1 MMSETQAT
9 TAIIW
14 FRNDLRLSDNAAL
27 LKACQHQNV
36 VPIYVFD
43 ENAARKLGAAKR
55 LWLHFALK
63 ELILNLR
70 AMGTELILRA
80 GDEKTV
86 LINVIEQCNA
96 KAVYWNRRYEP
107 DAIATD
113 KELKSTLKNQNITV
127 ESFSGHLLHEPTQL
141 TTKSGTPFRV
151 FTPFWK
157 TLDSTIEVQAPYP
170 APTSIPQ
177 VPNEL
182 DSLNL
187 AELKLLPTNPD
198 WSGGILDRFTPG
210 ESAAYTIL
218 DAYLQNDVANYKE
231 QRDFPALDA
240 TSKLSPYLTFGEISP
255 RQIWHAS
262 ENVSG
267 AQPFRRQLAW
277 RDFSYHLLFH
287 NPGLEEVNFN
297 NAFDGFQWDKNDE
310 LLQIWQK
317 GQTGYPIVDA
327 GMRELWQTGYMHNRV
342 RMIVASFLTKH
353 LLIDWREGEKWFWDT
368 LVDAD
373 PANNTAGWQWVAG
386 SGADASP
393 YYRIFNPIIQG
404 KKFDEDGEYVKTYL
418 PELKDLDAKY
428 IHAPWETPDDVL
440 KSISLE
446 LGKDYPK
453 PIIDH
458 SFARNRALQVYDQ
471 MKQAA

>member
-1 MMSETQAT
+1 MSETTAT

-14 FRNDLRLSDNAAL
+14 FRNDLRLSDNSAL
-27 LKACQHQNV
+27 IKACQHQNV
-36 VPIYVFD
+36 VPLYIYD
-43 ENAARKLGAAKR
+43 EDAARKIGAAKQ
-55 LWLHFALK
+55 LWLHHAL
-63 ELILNLR
+63 ENLADNLR
-70 AMGTELILRA
+70 EVGSELILRN
-80 GDEKTV
+80 GTEKSV
-86 LINVIEQCNA
+86 LESVITETDA

-107 DAIATD
+107 QAIEKDIA
-113 KELKSTLKNQNITV
+113 LKSDIKDRGLMV
-127 ESFSGHLLHEPTQL
+127 ESFKGHLLHEPTQL
-141 TTKSGTPFRV
+141 TTKAGTPFKV
-151 FTPFWK
+151 FTPFWR
-157 TLDSTIEVQAPYP
+157 TLDATIEVQVPYP
-170 APTSIPQ
+170 APKTVPQ
-177 VPNEL
+177 LPQKLESATL
-182 DSLNL
+182 DSLG
-187 AELKLLPTNPD
+187 LLPTRPD
-198 WSGGILDRFTPG
+198 WSGTIVEKFTPG
-210 ESAAYTIL
+210 ESTAQTIL
-218 DAYLQNDVANYKE
+218 HDYLDNDVSKYKD

-262 ENVSG
+262 ENISG

-287 NPGLEEVNFN
+287 NPGLDQVNFN
-297 NAFDGFQWDKNDE
+297 RAFDAFQWDKNDE
-310 LLQIWQK
+310 LLAIWQK
-317 GQTGYPIVDA
+317 GKTGYPIVDA

-404 KKFDEDGEYVKTYL
+404 KKFDADGEYVKKYI
-418 PELKDLDAKY
+418 PELKDLDPKY
-428 IHAPWETPDDVL
+428 IHAPWETPEAVL

-446 LGKDYPK
+446 FGRDYPK
-453 PIIDH
+453 PIVEH
-458 SFARNRALQVYDQ
+458 SFARNRALEAYGQ

>member
-1 MMSETQAT
+1 MSETTAT

-36 VPIYVFD
+36 IPVYIFD

-55 LWLHFALK
+55 LWLHHALK
-63 ELILNLR
+63 DLILNLR
-70 AMGTELILRA
+70 ALGSELILRS

-86 LINVIEQCNA
+86 LEEIINETTVN
-96 KAVYWNRRYEP
+96 AVYWNRRYEP
-107 DAIATD
+107 DAIKTD
-113 KELKSTLKNQNITV
+113 TALKSALKNQNIVV

-141 TTKSGTPFRV
+141 KTKAGTPFRV

-157 TLDSTIEVQAPYP
+157 TLDATIEVDAPYP
-170 APTSIPQ
+170 APTTIPQ
-177 VPNEL
+177 APTGLDIIDLNEL
-182 DSLNL
+182 Y
-187 AELKLLPTNPD
+187 LLPTKPD
-198 WSGGILDRFTPG
+198 WSAGIMERFTPG
-210 ESAAYTIL
+210 ESAAQKVLTDYL
-218 DAYLQNDVANYKE
+218 DGKVENY
-231 QRDFPALDA
+231 QDNRDFPALDA

-255 RQIWHAS
+255 RQVWHAS

-287 NPGLEEVNFN
+287 KPGLNEINFN
-297 NAFDGFQWDKNDE
+297 NAFDSFKWDKNE
-310 LLQIWQK
+310 ALLKIWQQGK
-317 GQTGYPIVDA
+317 TGYPIIDA

-353 LLIDWREGEKWFWDT
+353 LLIDWRDGEKWFWDT

-404 KKFDEDGEYVKTYL
+404 KKFDENGEYVKKYV

-428 IHAPWETPDDVL
+428 IHTPWETPVGIL
-440 KSISLE
+440 NSISLE

-453 PIIDH
+453 PIVEH
-458 SFARNRALQVYDQ
+458 SFARNRALEVYGQ

>member
-1 MMSETQAT
+1 MSETTAT

-36 VPIYVFD
+36 IPVYIFD
-43 ENAARKLGAAKR
+43 ENAGRKLGAAKR
-55 LWLHFALK
+55 LWLHHALND
-63 ELILNLR
+63 LILSLR
-70 AMGTELILRA
+70 ALGSELILRS

-86 LINVIEQCNA
+86 LKEIINETNVN
-96 KAVYWNRRYEP
+96 AVYWNRRYEP
-107 DAIATD
+107 DAIKTD
-113 KELKSTLKNQNITV
+113 TDLKSALKNQNIVV

-141 TTKSGTPFRV
+141 KTKAGTPFRV

-157 TLDSTIEVQAPYP
+157 TLDATIEVDAPYP
-170 APTSIPQ
+170 APITIPQ
-177 VPNEL
+177 VPTGLDSIDLNEL
-182 DSLNL
+182 D
-187 AELKLLPTNPD
+187 LLPTKPD
-198 WSGGILDRFTPG
+198 WSAGIMERFTPG
-210 ESAAYTIL
+210 ESAARKVLTDYL
-218 DAYLQNDVANYKE
+218 DGKVENY
-231 QRDFPALDA
+231 QDNRDFPALDA

-255 RQIWHAS
+255 RQVWHAS
-262 ENVSG
+262 KNVSG

-287 NPGLEEVNFN
+287 KPGLNEINFN
-297 NAFDGFQWDKNDE
+297 NAFDSFKWDKNDT
-310 LLQIWQK
+310 LLKIWQQGK
-317 GQTGYPIVDA
+317 TGYPIIDA

-353 LLIDWREGEKWFWDT
+353 LLIDWRDGEKWFWNT

-404 KKFDEDGEYVKTYL
+404 KKFDENGEYVKKYV

-428 IHAPWETPDDVL
+428 IHTPWETPVGIL
-440 KSISLE
+440 NSISLE

-453 PIIDH
+453 PIVEH
-458 SFARNRALQVYDQ
+458 SFARNRALEVYGQ

>member
-1 MMSETQAT
+1 MSETTAT

-36 VPIYVFD
+36 IPVYIFD
-43 ENAARKLGAAKR
+43 ENAGRKLGAAKR
-55 LWLHFALK
+55 LWLHHALND
-63 ELILNLR
+63 LILNLR
-70 AMGTELILRA
+70 AIGSELILRS

-86 LINVIEQCNA
+86 LKEIIDETKVD
-96 KAVYWNRRYEP
+96 AVYWNRRYEP
-107 DAIATD
+107 DAIKTD
-113 KELKSTLKNQNITV
+113 TELKNALKNQNIIV

-141 TTKSGTPFRV
+141 KTKAGTPFRV

-157 TLDSTIEVQAPYP
+157 TLDATIEVDAPYP
-170 APTSIPQ
+170 APTTIPQ
-177 VPNEL
+177 APV
-182 DSLNL
+182 DIVSIDLNDFN
-187 AELKLLPTNPD
+187 LLPTKPD
-198 WSGGILDRFTPG
+198 WSAGIMERFTPG
-210 ESAAYTIL
+210 ETAVHKVLTDYL
-218 DAYLQNDVANYKE
+218 DGEVENYKDN
-231 QRDFPALDA
+231 RDFPALDA

-287 NPGLEEVNFN
+287 KPGLDEINFN
-297 NAFDGFQWDKNDE
+297 EAFDGFKWDKNDA

-317 GQTGYPIVDA
+317 GKTGYPIVDA

-353 LLIDWREGEKWFWDT
+353 LLIDWRDGEKWFWDT

-404 KKFDEDGEYVKTYL
+404 KKFDENGEYVKRYL

-428 IHAPWETPDDVL
+428 IHTPWETPVDIL
-440 KSISLE
+440 NSISLE

-453 PIIDH
+453 PIVEH
-458 SFARNRALQVYDQ
+458 SFARNRALEVYGQ